1 VVHIPDLIATEP
13 YQRGDPDRR
22 AIVDIAGARAYVLV
36 PLLLNE
42 AVRGFILIYRQ
53 EARPFTEKQIA
64 LLQNFAAQAVIAIEN
79 TRLITETKE
88 ALDQQTATAE
98 VLQVINSSPGDLAPV
113 FEAMLDKAMRLC
125 EAVFGFLTTYDGQ
138 NFRPAAQ
145 KGGPEALAE
154 YFTAGMDQPRPG
166 DAHSRLLDGED
177 LIHNDQKDEDA
188 YRSGN
193 PLRRAVVDLGGA
205 RTALVVALRKDGVL
219 LGALTIYRQEVRPF
233 SDKQIALLQ
242 NFAAQAVIAIENARL
257 LGETRE
263 ALEQQTATAE
273 VLRVINSSPGDI
285 RPVFEAMLE
294 RAARL
299 CSAGFGSLWIYE
311 GEQFRAAA
319 VHAVPAAL
327 ADFVR
332 EPVPADDSASL
343 AEIVRGQSVVH
354 LPDLADSELYRA
366 GNPVRR
372 AYVDLG
378 GARTLLS
385 VALRKDDSLL
395 GAFNIYR
402 QEVRP
407 FSDQEIRLVENFAA
421 QAVIA
426 MENARLIS
434 ETQEALEQQTA
445 TAEVLQVINA
455 SPGDLT
461 PVFEAMLDKARRLCE
476 ATFGTLW
483 TYDGEYMHAAAVLGA
498 APRYTEFLRAG
509 PHPPSPIAHQPLLR
523 GAPVV
528 HIPDVSAHE
537 GYQSGL
543 ALPNALVDLGGV
555 RTLLAVPLRKD
566 RALLGVFSIYRD
578 EVRPFSEKQIAPE
591 LRCAGGHCDGERAA
605 HYGNTG
611 SPGAADR
618 DGRDLVGHQCLA
630 RASLARLRGD
640 LGKGAQS
647 LRGHVWQFAA
657 L

>member
-1 VVHIPDLIATEP
+1 
-13 YQRGDPDRR
+13 
-22 AIVDIAGARAYVLV
+22 VLV